1 MIKLWMLVLAG
12 YSIYLL
18 FFKKDPVPPE
28 YIPGESRDQKDTMLV
43 TYYPREGNGAR
54 HEPHAKLTPGA
65 IRLMAKNPK
74 VPKPF
79 DENFLDKNAEVTP
92 FMEV

>member
-1 MIKLWMLVLAG
+1 MLVLAG

-28 YIPGESRDQKDTMLV
+28 YIPGESRGQKDTMLV

-54 HEPHAKLTPGA
+54 HEPHRRLTAGA

-79 DENFLDKNAEVTP
+79 DENFLNKNAEVTP
-92 FMEV
+92 FIEV

>member
-1 MIKLWMLVLAG
+1 MIKLWMLVLLG
-12 YSIYLL
+12 YGIYLV

-28 YIPGESRDQKDTMLV
+28 YIPLGSKTPKDTMLL
-43 TYYPREGNGAR
+43 TYYPREDNGAR
-54 HEPHAKLTPGA
+54 HEPHARLTPGA

-92 FMEV
+92 FIEV

>member
-1 MIKLWMLVLAG
+1 MIKLWMLLLLG
-12 YSIYLL
+12 YGIYLV

-28 YIPGESRDQKDTMLV
+28 YIPAKSKAQKDTMLL
-43 TYYPREGNGAR
+43 TYYPRGGNGAR
-54 HEPHAKLTPGA
+54 HEPHAKLTSGA

-92 FMEV
+92 FLEV

>member
-1 MIKLWMLVLAG
+1 MILIAAYVVYM
-12 YSIYLL
+12 L

-28 YIPGESRDQKDTMLV
+28 YIPKESKSQKDTMLV
-43 TYYPREGNGAR
+43 TYYPRGGNGAR
-54 HEPHAKLTPGA
+54 HEPHRRLTPGA

-79 DENFLDKNAEVTP
+79 DENFLDRNAEVTP
-92 FMEV
+92 FLEV